1 MVGLCQSGQHD
12 CGGFEF
18 QGKIPPVFVCL
29 AAHVNVNEQ
38 VMTLAAEK
46 SGMHLFDGNTQA
58 ITHEDLVH
66 SGAQAWLGGTT
77 ECDEAKK

>member
-1 MVGLCQSGQHD
+1 
-12 CGGFEF
+12 
-18 QGKIPPVFVCL
+18 
-29 AAHVNVNEQ
+29 
-38 VMTLAAEK
+38 MTLAAEK